1 MSATKKALLVMVE
14 EFKREFT
21 ACSEIIDNIVK
32 SGNL

>member
-1 MSATKKALLVMVE
+1 MSATKKALLAIKK
-14 EFKREFT
+14 EFA